1 MKRATSNLLI
11 AAAVVLVMGFTTLAV
26 AQDRDEIR
34 AIFDSAPKVATS
46 VGGVQIF
53 AGPPK
58 GFNPM
63 TASGRE
69 LAQYGLPQRPD
80 QAADPKGFAVWQR
93 GMLALK
99 TRASDVR
106 ATKYFSREFMPAK
119 NQPARTI
126 EAGPSTIN
134 STNWSGVAITN
145 TNKSWNNKTSF
156 TYVTSVFNVPA
167 AQPPFGACDNGILGP
182 FYELS
187 WSGIDGFSILFGTS
201 DVLQG
206 GSYSYADCGG
216 NVQYLGWVEWYPSY
230 SFTELMCGGIPCLV
244 NAGDDFWVVTYGLAG
259 TATQSVYVEDITSQ
273 WYGTMSLPY
282 VTGPGLVGNTAEW
295 IVERPYCC
303 AENEPLPLANYI
315 YDFFTFS
322 YAEDGADKVFY
333 AGSTAS
339 SAFNITM
346 LDDSD
351 TQNISWV
358 DAGTSGEQGKYS
370 LTFGDEGCANSGG
383 CTP

>member
-1 MKRATSNLLI
+1 MKRATSYRLI

-34 AIFDSAPKVATS
+34 AIFDSAPKVPTS

-99 TRASDVR
+99 TRASDVK

-134 STNWSGVAITN
+134 STNWSGVAVTN
-145 TNKSWNNKTSF
+145 TNTSWNKKTSF
-156 TYVTSVFNVPA
+156 SYVTSVFNVPA
-167 AQPPFGACDNGILGP
+167 AQPPIGACDNGITGP
-182 FYELS
+182 FYEVS
-187 WSGIDGFSILFGTS
+187 WNGIDGFNILFGTS

-206 GSYSYADCGG
+206 GSYSYADCNG
-216 NVQYLGWVEWYPSY
+216 NVQYFGWVEWYPSY
-230 SFTELMCGGIPCLV
+230 SLMVLLCGVNPCPV
-244 NAGDDFWVVTYGLAG
+244 NAGDDFWVVTYGVAG
-259 TATQSVYVEDITSQ
+259 TATQNVYVEDLTTQ
-273 WYGTMSLPY
+273 WYGNMYLPY

-295 IVERPYCC
+295 IMERPYCC
-303 AENEPLPLANYI
+303 GESDPLPLANYI
-315 YDFFTFS
+315 YAFFANS

-333 AGSTAS
+333 PGSTAS
-339 SAFNITM
+339 SAFDITM
-346 LDDSD
+346 LDDSGSD
-351 TQNISWV
+351 YISAV
-358 DAGTSGEQGKYS
+358 TAGTAGEQGRYS
-370 LTFGDEGCANSGG
+370 LFFGDEGCAYQGG